1 MKKIIGTV
9 LVLAGLVFSSA
20 TVLAENVDWQNK
32 QYDFKKIHKVY
43 IEPEVV
49 INKEAQPGFV
59 DFSSIVLENS
69 KNLKKYQIVQN
80 KEEADAIIKVTVLT
94 WGIKERTIP
103 THDSITHDKVVHYK
117 DKKTGKE
124 KYTIT
129 PRKETTYEYTSRTF
143 YFSSA
148 YEVTD
153 KNGVLL
159 YEHAEERSSGNK
171 AGEDM
176 FFRATQSFFKR
187 FNRTAK

>member
-9 LVLAGLVFSSA
+9 VVLAGLVFSSA
-20 TVLAENVDWQNK
+20 TALAENVDWQNK

-49 INKEAQPGFV
+49 IKKEAQPGFV

>member
-9 LVLAGLVFSSA
+9 LVLAGLILSSA
-20 TVLAENVDWQNK
+20 TALAENVDWQNK

-94 WGIKERTIP
+94 
-103 THDSITHDKVVHYK
+103 
-117 DKKTGKE
+117 
-124 KYTIT
+124 
-129 PRKETTYEYTSRTF
+129 
-143 YFSSA
+143 
-148 YEVTD
+148 
-153 KNGVLL
+153 
-159 YEHAEERSSGNK
+159 
-171 AGEDM
+171 
-176 FFRATQSFFKR
+176 
-187 FNRTAK
+187 

>member
-94 WGIKERTIP
+94 WGIIERTIP
-103 THDSITHDKVVHYK
+103 RFDYITYDTVVHYE
-117 DKKTGKE
+117 DKKTGK
-124 KYTIT
+124 KQYTIM
-129 PRKETTYEYTSRTF
+129 PRKVTADTSVERKF

-159 YEHAEERSSGNK
+159 YEHAEERSSERKEGK
-171 AGEDM
+171 DM

-187 FNRTAK
+187 FNRTAR

>member
-9 LVLAGLVFSSA
+9 LVLAGLVFSSVTA
-20 TVLAENVDWQNK
+20 LAENVDWQNK

-43 IEPEVV
+43 IEPEVT

>member
-1 MKKIIGTV
+1 MKKTIGTV
-9 LVLAGLVFSSA
+9 LVLAGLVLSSA

-43 IEPEVV
+43 IEPEVT
-49 INKEAQPGFV
+49 INKEAQPDFV
-59 DFSSIVLENS
+59 DFSSIVSENS

>member
-1 MKKIIGTV
+1 MKKTIGTV
-9 LVLAGLVFSSA
+9 LVLAGLVLSSA
-20 TVLAENVDWQNK
+20 TALAENVDWQNK

-43 IEPEVV
+43 IEPEVT
-49 INKEAQPGFV
+49 INKEAQPDFV
-59 DFSSIVLENS
+59 DFSSIVSENS

-103 THDSITHDKVVHYK
+103 THDSITRDKVVHYK

-124 KYTIT
+124 KYTVT
-129 PRKETTYEYTSRTF
+129 PRKETSYEYIERTF

-159 YEHAEERSSGNK
+159 YEHAEERSSRHK
-171 AGEDM
+171 AGKDM